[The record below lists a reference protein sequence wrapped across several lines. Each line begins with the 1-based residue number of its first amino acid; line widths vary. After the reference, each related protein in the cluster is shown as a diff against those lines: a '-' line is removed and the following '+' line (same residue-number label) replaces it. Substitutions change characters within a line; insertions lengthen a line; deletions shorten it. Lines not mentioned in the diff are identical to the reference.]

1 MMERGIQGSMAWPQ
15 CLDPFCRTQ
24 GHPCPIT
31 GLPKEKLVSAKDPL
45 LGVAV
50 EEASFLRKG
59 VFKGFRGTQHFYKV
73 QTVSVNSP
81 ATIPDPWSSEP
92 NGKGRH

>member
-1 MMERGIQGSMAWPQ
+1 MAWPQ

-31 GLPKEKLVSAKDPL
+31 GLRKEKLVSAKDPL

-50 EEASFLRKG
+50 EEASVLRKG
-59 VFKGFRGTQHFYKV
+59 SLKVSGATQHFYKV
-73 QTVSVNSP
+73 QTV
-81 ATIPDPWSSEP
+81 
-92 NGKGRH
+92 